1 MLDKEILTGKKILAV
16 DDERDVLAVIRE
28 ELDACNLTT
37 ASDFDTARHY
47 LERDSFDLVILDIM
61 GVRGFDLLDI
71 AREKRLPAVMLTAHA
86 MTPNSFQNSIDK
98 GAVSFLPKEELS
110 RLEELIIE
118 IFEELGKGK
127 THWRRLT
134 ERLGPRFHEM
144 WGQLWEEI
152 RFPPES
158 NIKW

>member
-1 MLDKEILTGKKILAV
+1 MLDKKILKGKKILAV
-16 DDERDVLAVIRE
+16 DDEIDVLAVIHE
-28 ELDACNLTT
+28 ELEACNLTT
-37 ASDFDTARHY
+37 ASNFDTAKQS
-47 LERDSFDLVILDIM
+47 LELESFDLVILDIM

-71 AREKRLPAVMLTAHA
+71 ARAKKLPAVMLTAHA
-86 MTPNSFQNSIDK
+86 MNPDSFQNAIDK

-118 IFEELGKGK
+118 ILEDLSKGK
-127 THWRRLT
+127 THWYRLKET
-134 ERLGPRFHEM
+134 LGPRFQEI